1 MKCKRVKRMISVLL
15 CVVLMFTMGVTA
27 MAQTNEVEAHYM
39 TDYENL
45 GELFEELEPVAFS
58 QMDNETKTELYNT
71 SMDDVLKE
79 NTNNESMNESQR
91 TAVTFSGSLSTSAL
105 LKGRLTYKPSATA
118 TVQATSI
125 SISGVVYNASGK
137 IVDTKAQTENSVFSS
152 SFSRAVTGLT
162 SGEQHKVYVVYTGKF
177 PNGSTPSSSTKTKT
191 AYVNVK

>member
-15 CVVLMFTMGVTA
+15 CTMLMFTMCATA
-27 MAQTNEVEAHYM
+27 MAQTNEAEAHYM

-45 GELFEELEPVAFS
+45 GELFAELEPVAFL
-58 QMDNETKTELYNT
+58 QMDNEAKTELYNT
-71 SMDDVLKE
+71 SVDDVLNE
-79 NTNNESMNESQR
+79 TSNNESMNEGQR
-91 TAVTFSGSLSTSAL
+91 TAVTFNGSLSTSAL

-177 PNGSTPSSSTKTKT
+177 PSGSTPSSSTKTKT